1 MDTVARLGKLKSKM
15 LHIHGTIDSNVQWR
29 RFEPMEGHPIS
40 AHLRTQTVTQISI
53 IISPLSANSED
64 TRIPLKVEESLNDAF
79 LQDA

>member
-29 RFEPMEGHPIS
+29 RFEPMEGYPIS
-40 AHLRTQTVTQISI
+40 AHLRTQIVTQISI

-64 TRIPLKVEESLNDAF
+64 TRIPLKVEESVNDAF

>member
-15 LHIHGTIDSNVQWR
+15 LHIHGTIDSNVQWL
-29 RFEPMEGHPIS
+29 RFEPMEGYPIS
-40 AHLRTQTVTQISI
+40 AHLRTQIVTQISI

>member
-1 MDTVARLGKLKSKM
+1 MNPLDV
-15 LHIHGTIDSNVQWR
+15 INNVQWR
-29 RFEPMEGHPIS
+29 RFEPMEGQPIS
-40 AHLRTQTVTQISI
+40 AHLRTEIVTQTLI